1 MFDWC
6 KLKKKKEKKK
16 DYIRWKCTVFHSCQ
30 NFICI
35 LKCDEIILND
45 EIELEII

>member
-6 KLKKKKEKKK
+6 KLKKRKKERLKT
-16 DYIRWKCTVFHSCQ
+16 RWKCMVFHSCQ